1 MAEEFGDGEFWL
13 PSEFLCDDF
22 FVEEARKRRAEAAF
36 VLRQRLG
43 SKVEP
48 HAAAAAADT
57 ASIEEYMATIT
68 RQMAQASIVVTEKAK
83 TRPTA
88 GTPHSVLCPY
98 LASTRRNPN
107 DPSLVCSMPS
117 LKLERQKNDV
127 WDLLCEAAAQVTW
140 LRHNDAGFLPKAN
153 DSKLLGLPK
162 NASLETPRIPN
173 YTQVGY
179 YSSPALPQHQQLQS
193 AQFRYLKQQQ
203 WSSASEG
210 HGKARG
216 SRPQGLF
223 SSAWPASPTP
233 PQPVRPCHG
242 MRSVLPNGSAAKRLS
257 AGTGVFLPRIP
268 VSKAEPRKTTDC
280 STVIVP
286 AKVVR
291 ALKELGVQSRFED
304 DFLHN
309 HNARGGRSNDL
320 FSHQNLNH
328 QVFPSTSMVA
338 REIRLPHEW
347 SY

>member
-1 MAEEFGDGEFWL
+1 MAEEFGDGAFWL

-22 FVEEARKRRAEAAF
+22 LVEEARKRRAEAAI

-48 HAAAAAADT
+48 HDAAAAADT
-57 ASIEEYMATIT
+57 ASIEEYMATIA
-68 RQMAQASIVVTEKAK
+68 RQMAQASIVVTENAK
-83 TRPTA
+83 TRQTA

-98 LASTRRNPN
+98 LASTRRNAN
-107 DPSLVCSMPS
+107 DPSLVSSMPS
-117 LKLERQKNDV
+117 LPLERQQNDA

-140 LRHNDAGFLPKAN
+140 LRHNDAVFLR
-153 DSKLLGLPK
+153 K
-162 NASLETPRIPN
+162 NASLEIPRIPN
-173 YTQVGY
+173 YTRVGY

-216 SRPQGLF
+216 SRPHGLF
-223 SSAWPASPTP
+223 SSAWQASPTLH
-233 PQPVRPCHG
+233 QPIRPCHG
-242 MRSVLPNGSAAKRLS
+242 MGSVLPNGSAAKRLS

-291 ALKELGVQSRFED
+291 ALKELGAQPRFED
-304 DFLHN
+304 DFLHS
-309 HNARGGRSNDL
+309 HNARGGRSNVL

-338 REIRLPHEW
+338 REIRLPQEW